1 VFPEVVVIFEANSSE
16 RTSLESRAL
25 QNRKTEDF
33 FILKQ

>member
-16 RTSLESRAL
+16 HTSLESRAL
-25 QNRKTEDF
+25 QNRKTGF